1 MKPVYKY
8 MSKVAAISF
17 LKDPWIRVT
26 PKPALNDPFECSPT
40 QQTKDRIVELF
51 KGEKSLSEHP
61 DLIIHNFE
69 GVMDYFG
76 IVSFS
81 KNFNDLLMW
90 SHYADSHK
98 GVMLEFDLDE
108 IHETTRLYSDKIQG
122 NVNYSDFRAFKGA
135 FKNLN
140 EVRTYYFL
148 TKSMP
153 WKKEE
158 EYRLVLPVNLMMKVA
173 FDLHSEGSIN
183 DMKKLGFNYTNSTDN
198 PRFTEKFHLTHLSP
212 NQCDLDKLFDV
223 WLNSS
228 ETNTQFYQY
237 VGYKALKRIYLGANS
252 NIEKF
257 KSLFDILSEDSDPY
271 RPFKSALTE
280 QYLGIYHMKLDLN
293 KYELVEQSL

>member
-8 MSKVAAISF
+8 MSEVAAISF

-40 QQTKDRIVELF
+40 QQTKNKIVDRF

-61 DLIIHNFE
+61 DLIIHNFA

-76 IVSFS
+76 IVSLS

-108 IHETTRLYSDKIQG
+108 IHETTRLYSDKIEDS
-122 NVNYSDFRAFKGA
+122 VNYSDLRAFKGA
-135 FKNLN
+135 FKSLN
-140 EVRTYYFL
+140 EVRRYYFL

-153 WKKEE
+153 WKIEE
-158 EYRLVLPVNLMMKVA
+158 EYRLVLPVNLTMKIA
-173 FDLHSEGSIN
+173 FDLGSTGSKN
-183 DMKKLGFNYTNSTDN
+183 DMIKLGVNYTKPHGNS
-198 PRFTEKFHLTHLSP
+198 RFTEKFSLLHLNP

-252 NIEKF
+252 DVEKF
-257 KSLFDILSEDSDPY
+257 KSLFDILSEDSDLD

-280 QYLGIYHMKLDLN
+280 QYLDIYHMKLALD